1 MSSEGQI
8 IAFEYPPVRESGGAG
23 SIWGLPEDKATQN
36 RADQQMARE
45 ERIREIARA
54 EAEMAAKIRLEEELR
69 KGREQL
75 AKVLDDF
82 QRERNRYF
90 ETIEAEIVQ
99 LALAVAR
106 RILHRE
112 ASIDPDLL
120 AGLVRYS
127 LEKLRDGTKVK
138 ARVHPSDTG
147 QMERTFGGRIEIIRD
162 EELAP
167 GTCVLVTEIGS
178 TAINVDEQ
186 LKEIEHGLAD
196 LLAQR
201 PAGMR

>member
-1 MSSEGQI
+1 MSSEGQVV
-8 IAFEYPPVRESGGAG
+8 AFEYPSVRELGGGG
-23 SIWGLPEDKATQN
+23 SIWGLREDKATHN

-82 QRERNRYF
+82 QSERNRYF
-90 ETIEAEIVQ
+90 ETIEAEVVQ

-147 QMERTFGGRIEIIRD
+147 QMERAFGGRIEIIRD
-162 EELAP
+162 EGLAP
-167 GTCVLVTEIGS
+167 GTCVLVTEIGT